1 MAGTF
6 SPFGLRYDKSYSTSN
21 NSTDGFREYE
31 LDPTYSGYAGDLAV
45 PFLGMASMQQ
55 SPATGGGPDNGITI
69 NTRLS
74 KYIYPSPIALPLN
87 NGEDP
92 VAEFVFQSFPPIL
105 GVFASFEYYPA
116 ALGGQLFRG
125 AYYVQNTPLMPG
137 TKVIAKVICDPN
149 ANYDVQYKTYG
160 ANTSGLVQNNL
171 FDAGFLFCDTGYYRT
186 FQFQNTV
193 PGTYTT
199 QQMYFPIGNENGSLS
214 YFAFGSAFLTY
225 TPTQTTPPIVGNPI
239 PSTVA
244 KGWTNNSSLL
254 ITGLAKYQ
262 DNQWADPTN
271 NILAPNNIAQVK
283 LLLGFTQMFASSC
296 GN

>member
-6 SPFGLRYDKSYSTSN
+6 SHFGLRYDKSYSTSN

-31 LDPTYSGYAGDLAV
+31 LDPTFSGYAGDLAV
-45 PFLGMASMQQ
+45 PFLGMASMRQ
-55 SPATGGGPDNGITI
+55 SPASGGGPDNGITI
-69 NTRLS
+69 NTRISNL
-74 KYIYPSPIALPLN
+74 IYPCPIAFPVN

-92 VAEFVFQSFPPIL
+92 GVPFTFQGVPPIL
-105 GVFASFEYYPA
+105 GVFASFEYYPL
-116 ALGGQLFRG
+116 ALQGQLFRG
-125 AYYVQNTPLMPG
+125 AYYVQNTPLVEG

-160 ANTSGLVQNNL
+160 ANTTGLVQSNIFN
-171 FDAGFLFCDTGYYRT
+171 AGFLFCDTGYYRS
-186 FQFQNTV
+186 FQFQTV
-193 PGTYTT
+193 VDGVYTT
-199 QQMYFPIGNENGSLS
+199 QQLYFPIGNENGSLS
-214 YFAFGSAFLTY
+214 YFSLGDPFVAY
-225 TPTQTTPPIVGNPI
+225 TPTQTTPPVIGNPI

-296 GN
+296 SN